1 MAIQLTITLTDRE
14 VESLQKIISGHK
26 SFETKE
32 CTLEDAIHECI
43 RTAFFDE
50 SETSAQ
56 QEGM

>member
-1 MAIQLTITLTDRE
+1 MTMQLTITLTDRE
-14 VESLQKIISGHK
+14 VEYLQKIISGHR
-26 SFETKE
+26 SFERRE

-50 SETSAQ
+50 SESSAQ

>member
-14 VESLQKIISGHK
+14 VESLKKMISGHR

-32 CTLEDAIHECI
+32 CTLEDAIHECL

-50 SETSAQ
+50 SETGAE

>member
-1 MAIQLTITLTDRE
+1 MAIQLTITLTDWE
-14 VESLQKIISGHK
+14 VESLQKMISGHR

-32 CTLEDAIHECI
+32 CTLEDALHECI